1 MLPPAC
7 APKSPES
14 LAWSLKLSPTVPEA
28 GSWVVAIAGW
38 AWAISTGSSA
48 QPLVAS
54 FFFND
59 PATTEIYS
67 LSLHDALP
75 ISWGVEYS
83 PSPSTLTGPSE
94 ASTPPSEASQLLLE

>member
-14 LAWSLKLSPTVPEA
+14 LALSLKLSPTVPEA

-54 FFFND
+54 LLLASPEDRETQRQN
-59 PATTEIYS
+59 PACEQ
-67 LSLHDALP
+67 LAHAGFCL
-75 ISWGVEYS
+75 
-83 PSPSTLTGPSE
+83 SPSTSPITGPSE
-94 ASTPPSEASQLLLE
+94 PGRPPSQA